1 MLECHFS
8 LISRMRNQITND
20 KQQEGR
26 KEGSSALIKRGV
38 AKQPRILSGDKLKWP
53 NRGFKEGGRKR
64 TDGRKAATTE
74 CFGKGKPKSIP
85 VQTPNFVSKH
95 IPLYTAFWAA

>member
-1 MLECHFS
+1 M
-8 LISRMRNQITND
+8 ISSRRGGRR
-20 KQQEGR
+20 EGGR
-26 KEGSSALIKRGV
+26 GSSALIKRGV

-74 CFGKGKPKSIP
+74 FFGLLYPAW
-85 VQTPNFVSKH
+85 VRANQNVSLH
-95 IPLYTAFWAA
+95 CTDS